1 MGKMME
7 TIKAW
12 LKKRSVVIF
21 LAQIGIYFMLTATW
35 CVVVYITERD
45 PWVATASVRTN
56 AVMFFLLLVV
66 FMANFYVL
74 VLYLYE
80 DKSKLRR
87 WLFWLVEFAL
97 VFLLNY
103 DLFFPRS
110 NTDHGVVVH
119 LYYYQFAIIWLVLNY
134 VVAIAAISV
143 RYFIRQSDLRKQLL
157 EEKQRNAEAELA
169 WLKNQLNPHFLFN
182 TLNNIS
188 SLTQIDADEAQ
199 NSIGELSDL
208 LRYALYETQQKEVPL
223 CGEIAFMEN
232 YISLMALRCDKREDN
247 NTFRCSRYGT
257 NHCAHAVS
265 VAHRERFQTRCEQ
278 REAIVY
284 RYFADRREWRLG
296 VLVPEQ
302 QLPERRLR
310 PQWQRHWHREYAQ
323 TLGADV
329 CQTLRNE
336 TNGGAG
342 SLQVVYK
349 NKCKELISV
358 YEFIVYH
365 RR

>member
-74 VLYLYE
+74 VPYLYE
-80 DKSKLRR
+80 GRGKFLR
-87 WLFWLVEFAL
+87 WLFWVVEFIL
-97 VFLLNY
+97 IFLLNHNV
-103 DLFFPRS
+103 FFP
-110 NTDHGVVVH
+110 HGIENLETTKH
-119 LYYYQFAIIWLVLNY
+119 LHYYQFSIIWLVLNY
-134 VVAIAAISV
+134 IVAIAAISV
-143 RYFIRQSDLRKQLL
+143 RYFIRQNNLQKQLL
-157 EEKQRNAEAELA
+157 EEKQRNTEAELA

-232 YISLMALRCDKREDN
+232 YISLMALRCDKNVKITTHFDVPDTARTIAPMLFLSPIENAFKHGVSSGKPSFIDISLTEEN
-247 NTFRCSRYGT
+247 GFLVFSCQNSNHPKDSCDRSGSGIGIENMRKRLELMYAKRYEM
-257 NHCAHAVS
+257 S
-265 VAHRERFQTRCEQ
+265 QTVEQ
-278 REAIVY
+278 
-284 RYFADRREWRLG
+284 G
-296 VLVPEQ
+296 
-302 QLPERRLR
+302 
-310 PQWQRHWHREYAQ
+310 
-323 TLGADV
+323 
-329 CQTLRNE
+329 
-336 TNGGAG
+336 
-342 SLQVVYK
+342 VYK
-349 NKCKELISV
+349 LQIKIRTRS
-358 YEFIVYH
+358 
-365 RR
+365 

>member
-1 MGKMME
+1 ME

-12 LKKRSVVIF
+12 LKKRSVAIF
-21 LAQIGIYFMLTATW
+21 LAQIGIYLMICATW

-74 VLYLYE
+74 VPYLYE

-208 LRYALYETQQKEVPL
+208 LRYETQQKEVPL

-232 YISLMALRCDKREDN
+232 YISLMALRCDKNVKITTHFDAPD
-247 NTFRCSRYGT
+247 TSRTIAPMLFLSPIENAFKHG
-257 NHCAHAVS
+257 VS
-265 VAHRERFQTRCEQ
+265 SGKPSFIDISLTEENGFLVFSCQNSNYPKDGCDRSGSGIGIENMRKRLELMYARRYEMSQTVEQ
-278 REAIVY
+278 
-284 RYFADRREWRLG
+284 G
-296 VLVPEQ
+296 
-302 QLPERRLR
+302 
-310 PQWQRHWHREYAQ
+310 
-323 TLGADV
+323 
-329 CQTLRNE
+329 
-336 TNGGAG
+336 
-342 SLQVVYK
+342 VYK
-349 NKCKELISV
+349 LCIKINVKS
-358 YEFIVYH
+358 
-365 RR
+365 

>member
-1 MGKMME
+1 MQ

-74 VLYLYE
+74 VPYLYE

-87 WLFWLVEFAL
+87 WLFWLVEFA
-97 VFLLNY
+97 
-103 DLFFPRS
+103 LFFPRS

-134 VVAIAAISV
+134 VVTIAAISV

-157 EEKQRNAEAELA
+157 EEKQRNTEAELA

-232 YISLMALRCDKREDN
+232 YISLMALRCDKNVKITTHFDVPDTARTIAPMLFLSPIENAFKHGVSSGKPSFIDISLTEEN
-247 NTFRCSRYGT
+247 GFLMFSCQNSNHPKDSCDRSGSGIGIENMRKRLELMYAKRYEMSQT
-257 NHCAHAVS
+257 V
-265 VAHRERFQTRCEQ
+265 ER
-278 REAIVY
+278 
-284 RYFADRREWRLG
+284 G
-296 VLVPEQ
+296 
-302 QLPERRLR
+302 
-310 PQWQRHWHREYAQ
+310 
-323 TLGADV
+323 
-329 CQTLRNE
+329 
-336 TNGGAG
+336 
-342 SLQVVYK
+342 VYK
-349 NKCKELISV
+349 LQIKIRTRS
-358 YEFIVYH
+358 
-365 RR
+365 

>member
-1 MGKMME
+1 MQ

-12 LKKRSVVIF
+12 LKKRNVVIF
-21 LAQIGIYFMLTATW
+21 LAQIGIYFMLTVTW

-45 PWVATASVRTN
+45 PWVAMASARTN

-74 VLYLYE
+74 VPYL
-80 DKSKLRR
+80 
-87 WLFWLVEFAL
+87 
-97 VFLLNY
+97 Y

-157 EEKQRNAEAELA
+157 EEKQRNTEAELA

-208 LRYALYETQQKEVPL
+208 LRYALYETQQKEVSL

-232 YISLMALRCDKREDN
+232 YISLMALRCDKNVKITTHFDVPDTARTIAPMLFLSPIENAFKHGVSSGKPSFIDISLTEEN
-247 NTFRCSRYGT
+247 GFLVFSCQNSNHPKDGCDRSGSGIGIENMRKRLELMYAKRYEMSQT
-257 NHCAHAVS
+257 V
-265 VAHRERFQTRCEQ
+265 ER
-278 REAIVY
+278 
-284 RYFADRREWRLG
+284 G
-296 VLVPEQ
+296 
-302 QLPERRLR
+302 
-310 PQWQRHWHREYAQ
+310 
-323 TLGADV
+323 
-329 CQTLRNE
+329 
-336 TNGGAG
+336 
-342 SLQVVYK
+342 VYK
-349 NKCKELISV
+349 LQIKIRTRS
-358 YEFIVYH
+358 
-365 RR
+365 

>member
-1 MGKMME
+1 MQ

-12 LKKRSVVIF
+12 LKKRNVVIF

-35 CVVVYITERD
+35 CV
-45 PWVATASVRTN
+45 
-56 AVMFFLLLVV
+56 
-66 FMANFYVL
+66 
-74 VLYLYE
+74 
-80 DKSKLRR
+80 
-87 WLFWLVEFAL
+87 

-157 EEKQRNAEAELA
+157 EEKQRNTEAELA

-208 LRYALYETQQKEVPL
+208 LRYALYETQQKEVSL

-232 YISLMALRCDKREDN
+232 YISLMALRCDKNVKITTHFDVPDTARTIAPMLFLSPIENAFKHGVSSGKPSFIDISLTEEN
-247 NTFRCSRYGT
+247 GFLVFSCQNSNHPKDSCDRSGSGIGIENMRKRLELMYTKRYEMSQT
-257 NHCAHAVS
+257 V
-265 VAHRERFQTRCEQ
+265 ER
-278 REAIVY
+278 
-284 RYFADRREWRLG
+284 G
-296 VLVPEQ
+296 
-302 QLPERRLR
+302 
-310 PQWQRHWHREYAQ
+310 
-323 TLGADV
+323 
-329 CQTLRNE
+329 
-336 TNGGAG
+336 
-342 SLQVVYK
+342 VYK
-349 NKCKELISV
+349 LQIKIRTRS
-358 YEFIVYH
+358 
-365 RR
+365 

>member
-1 MGKMME
+1 MQ
-7 TIKAW
+7 TITAW

-45 PWVATASVRTN
+45 PWVATASARTN

-74 VLYLYE
+74 VPYL
-80 DKSKLRR
+80 
-87 WLFWLVEFAL
+87 
-97 VFLLNY
+97 Y

-157 EEKQRNAEAELA
+157 EEKQRNTEAELA

-232 YISLMALRCDKREDN
+232 YISLMALRCDKNVKITTHFDVPDTARTIAPMLFLSPIENAFKHGVSSGKPSFIDISLTEEN
-247 NTFRCSRYGT
+247 GFLVFSCQNSNHPKDSCDRSGSGIGIENMRKRLELMYTKRYEM
-257 NHCAHAVS
+257 S
-265 VAHRERFQTRCEQ
+265 QTVEQ
-278 REAIVY
+278 
-284 RYFADRREWRLG
+284 G
-296 VLVPEQ
+296 
-302 QLPERRLR
+302 
-310 PQWQRHWHREYAQ
+310 
-323 TLGADV
+323 
-329 CQTLRNE
+329 
-336 TNGGAG
+336 
-342 SLQVVYK
+342 VYK
-349 NKCKELISV
+349 LQIKIRTRS
-358 YEFIVYH
+358 
-365 RR
+365 

>member
-1 MGKMME
+1 M
-7 TIKAW
+7 
-12 LKKRSVVIF
+12 
-21 LAQIGIYFMLTATW
+21 
-35 CVVVYITERD
+35 
-45 PWVATASVRTN
+45 
-56 AVMFFLLLVV
+56 
-66 FMANFYVL
+66 
-74 VLYLYE
+74 
-80 DKSKLRR
+80 
-87 WLFWLVEFAL
+87 

-157 EEKQRNAEAELA
+157 EEKQRNTEAELA

-232 YISLMALRCDKREDN
+232 YISLMALRCDKNVKITTHFDVPTRHEPLHPCCFCRPSRTLS
-247 NTFRCSRYGT
+247 NT
-257 NHCAHAVS
+257 V
-265 VAHRERFQTRCEQ
+265 
-278 REAIVY
+278 
-284 RYFADRREWRLG
+284 
-296 VLVPEQ
+296 
-302 QLPERRLR
+302 
-310 PQWQRHWHREYAQ
+310 
-323 TLGADV
+323 
-329 CQTLRNE
+329 
-336 TNGGAG
+336 
-342 SLQVVYK
+342 
-349 NKCKELISV
+349 
-358 YEFIVYH
+358 
-365 RR
+365 